1 MEEQKVILSENLE
14 QTLTEAVQSTP
25 HDRLFV
31 ICDTNT
37 HELCLP
43 LVSGFECMKGAHVI
57 TILPGDAHKTL
68 QQVEQVWS
76 ELQKNGA
83 TRHSL
88 CVNIGGGM
96 VTDLAGFALSTF
108 KRGMSFIN
116 IPTTLLAMVDASVG
130 GKTGFNYGGLKNE
143 IGVFSNADAV
153 ILDAT
158 FLRTLD
164 RENILSGYAEMLK
177 HGLIEPTPTPS
188 QREGSFK
195 DTFTSEQPLQSNNTS
210 PLPWGGVGGGLFALL
225 SYDVEQPD
233 LVQLGRM
240 VAESVQVKQRIVLE
254 DPREQGL
261 RKALNLGHTIGHAF
275 EAMALG
281 QIGPMSPISP
291 MRPILHGYAVAY
303 GLMCELYLSVM
314 KTGFPVDT
322 MRQVN
327 SFILEHYGRMTITC
341 DDYPTL
347 LQLMTH
353 DKKNTGNQ
361 INFTLLHNVGDLAL
375 NQTATKEEIEEAL
388 DFYREGL

>member
-1 MEEQKVILSENLE
+1 
-14 QTLTEAVQSTP
+14 
-25 HDRLFV
+25 
-31 ICDTNT
+31 
-37 HELCLP
+37 
-43 LVSGFECMKGAHVI
+43 LVASFDCMKGAHAI
-57 TILPGDAHKTL
+57 TIQPGDEHKTL

-153 ILDAT
+153 ILDSI

-164 RENILSGYAEMLK
+164 RENTLSGYAEMLK
-177 HGLIEPTPTPS
+177 HGLI
-188 QREGSFK
+188 
-195 DTFTSEQPLQSNNTS
+195 S
-210 PLPWGGVGGGLFALL
+210 PNGLSALL
-225 SYDVEQPD
+225 AFDVEQPD

-275 EAMALG
+275 EAMALAKG
-281 QIGPMSPISP
+281 H
-291 MRPILHGYAVAY
+291 PILHGYAVAY

-314 KTGFPVDT
+314 KIGFPVDT

-347 LQLMTH
+347 LQLMAH
-353 DKKNTGNQ
+353 DKKNTGSD

-375 NQTATKEEIEEAL
+375 NQTATKEEIEEVL

>member
-57 TILPGDAHKTL
+57 TILPGDEHKTL

-177 HGLIEPTPTPS
+177 HGLIKPTPNPS
-188 QREGSFK
+188 LREGSFK
-195 DTFTSEQPLQSNNTS
+195 DTLTSEKPLQGNNTP
-210 PLPWGGVGGGLFALL
+210 PLPLGGVGGGLSALL
-225 SYDVEQPD
+225 SFDVEQPD

-291 MRPILHGYAVAY
+291 IRPILHGYAVAY

>member
-57 TILPGDAHKTL
+57 TILPGDEHKTL
-68 QQVEQVWS
+68 QQVEQVWTA
-76 ELQKNGA
+76 LQQQGA

-210 PLPWGGVGGGLFALL
+210 PLPLGGVGGGLSALL
-225 SYDVEQPD
+225 TFDVEQPD